1 MARKKK
7 AEPAA
12 DPIRNSSSAG
22 DELRQFVERYETL
35 EADKKAV
42 AEDQKQLM
50 AEAKARGYDTKV
62 LRRIIAERKRD
73 ADAIAEEEAIL
84 DLYRSVLG
92 MGGYVLPDDDDDGD
106 GDGGE
111 DTDDTA
117 DDMV

>member
-22 DELRQFVERYETL
+22 DELRQFVERFETL

-92 MGGYVLPDDDDDGD
+92 MGGYAPMQDEDDE

-111 DTDDTA
+111 DTDDA
-117 DDMV
+117 DDDMV

>member
-22 DELRQFVERYETL
+22 DELRQFVERFETL

-92 MGGYVLPDDDDDGD
+92 MGGYGPMQDDDDE
-106 GDGGE
+106 GGE
-111 DTDDTA
+111 DTDDA
-117 DDMV
+117 DDDMV

>member
-7 AEPAA
+7 AEPPS
-12 DPIRNSSSAG
+12 DPIRNSTSAG
-22 DELRQFVERYETL
+22 DELRQFVERFETL

-92 MGGYVLPDDDDDGD
+92 MGGYAMPEDDDE
-106 GDGGE
+106 GGE
-111 DTDDTA
+111 ETDDA
-117 DDMV
+117 DDDMV

>member
-7 AEPAA
+7 AEAPV
-12 DPIRNSSSAG
+12 DPIRNSTSAG
-22 DELRQFVERYETL
+22 DELRQFVERFETL

-92 MGGYVLPDDDDDGD
+92 MGGYVLPQDDDE
-106 GDGGE
+106 GGE
-111 DTDDTA
+111 ETDDPE

>member
-7 AEPAA
+7 AEPPT
-12 DPIRNSSSAG
+12 DPVRNSQNAG
-22 DELRQFVERYETL
+22 DELRQFIERYETL

-50 AEAKARGYDTKV
+50 AEAKARGYDTKIM
-62 LRRIIAERKRD
+62 RRVIAERKRD

-92 MGGYVLPDDDDDGD
+92 MYVGLGGYDEGDEGDD
-106 GDGGE
+106 GE
-111 DTDDTA
+111 DTDDA
-117 DDMV
+117 EDDMV